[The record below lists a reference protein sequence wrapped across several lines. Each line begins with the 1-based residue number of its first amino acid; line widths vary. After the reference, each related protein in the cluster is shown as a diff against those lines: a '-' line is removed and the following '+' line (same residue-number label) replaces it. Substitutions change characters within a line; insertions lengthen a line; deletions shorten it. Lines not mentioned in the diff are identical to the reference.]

1 MSPILPFRRRK
12 TVMVSVVCYG
22 PLVDYLKTLGFTKA
36 KGVDMGKVDL
46 EVTGGYSSYL
56 RGDKGSNG
64 GQASVF
70 SGRSYDL
77 TGDTKLRK
85 GSISFGMHTHKHT
98 DPWMGEY
105 EIAHFVGPE
114 DDLRLLLQQI
124 VGDSWPELHLG
135 SFSGDL
141 EIALL
146 WWDVD
151 DRRVRDC
158 TDRGDACK

>member
-36 KGVDMGKVDL
+36 KGVDMSKVDL

-85 GSISFGMHTHKHT
+85 GSISFGMHTQKHEQ
-98 DPWMGEY
+98 WMDDY
-105 EIAHFVGPE
+105 PIAHFVGPE
-114 DDLRLLLQQI
+114 DDLRGLLQKI
-124 VGDSWPELHLG
+124 IGDSWPDLHLG

-146 WWDVD
+146 GLDVD
-151 DRRVRDC
+151 DRRIRDC